1 MAHCAQRTLPI
12 GGPGNVSHMVSST
25 RAMMKL
31 ANTHSNANYATLLDH
46 PKTFGRPATEA
57 WDTLWPMLK
66 PLAEKC
72 YGGECVYHQNDLL
85 LYDKNE
91 RGRLREKYHVNYDVS
106 SGN

>member
-1 MAHCAQRTLPI
+1 M
-12 GGPGNVSHMVSST
+12 
-25 RAMMKL
+25 
-31 ANTHSNANYATLLDH
+31 HSNANYATLLDH

-57 WDTLWPMLK
+57 WDVLWPMLS

-91 RGRLREKYHVNYDVS
+91 RGRLREKYHVS
-106 SGN
+106 